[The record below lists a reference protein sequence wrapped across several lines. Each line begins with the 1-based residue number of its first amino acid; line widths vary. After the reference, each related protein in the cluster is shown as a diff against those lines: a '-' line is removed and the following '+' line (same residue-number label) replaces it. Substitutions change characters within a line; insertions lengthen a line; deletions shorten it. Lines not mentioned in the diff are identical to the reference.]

1 MDTKETDEKYE
12 KEIEL
17 YFGSSYESE
26 IDELIEEEVNLQSDT
41 SFPSNS

>member
-26 IDELIEEEVNLQSDT
+26 IDEIIEEEVNSQTD
-41 SFPSNS
+41 PKG

>member
-1 MDTKETDEKYE
+1 MDTKETDKKYE

-26 IDELIEEEVNLQSDT
+26 IDEIIEEEVNSQTD
-41 SFPSNS
+41 PKG